1 MLYLE
6 LTHPLLPK
14 QQKEQRVE
22 MVFVEINSYNHVFLN
37 IGMVHVL
44 LLVFDLIMNL
54 KYMKS
59 IAHFMTLVLFLEIP
73 S

>member
-22 MVFVEINSYNHVFLN
+22 MVFVEINFYNNDFLD
-37 IGMVHVL
+37 IGLVHGLSNVE
-44 LLVFDLIMNL
+44 FLI
-54 KYMKS
+54 
-59 IAHFMTLVLFLEIP
+59 
-73 S
+73 

>member
-22 MVFVEINSYNHVFLN
+22 MVFVEINFYNNDFLD
-37 IGMVHVL
+37 IFIVQVL
-44 LLVFDLIMNL
+44 
-54 KYMKS
+54 S
-59 IAHFMTLVLFLEIP
+59 IVDINYKI